1 MNPTTEEVY
10 GLSPLQKVSKGLVFR
25 YYMVYKEF
33 VKV

>member
-10 GLSPLQKVSKGLVFR
+10 GLSPLQNVYEGLVFR
-25 YYMVYKEF
+25 YSIVYKEF